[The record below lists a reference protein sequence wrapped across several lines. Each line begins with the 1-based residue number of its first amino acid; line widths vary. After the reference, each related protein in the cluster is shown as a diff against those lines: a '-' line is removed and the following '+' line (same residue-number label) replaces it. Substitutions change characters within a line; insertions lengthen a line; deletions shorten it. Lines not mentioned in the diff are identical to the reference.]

1 MCADKYAGDGSKHIS
16 SVCFYLSDKLP
27 RKRESAVDASSSP
40 NEASALPLRVVAAA
54 PDWSRALLL
63 AAEASANASSSASL
77 SSLGRGVDYNSS
89 SSSFGSG
96 NGGGLRGDGASMWQF
111 ACANHASQVDPDSCF
126 TLSELDEQLINQN
139 SRQAA
144 RRQEQKRRQS
154 GTPMVRDESR
164 VPSTTA
170 IGSDGNS

>member
-1 MCADKYAGDGSKHIS
+1 M
-16 SVCFYLSDKLP
+16 
-27 RKRESAVDASSSP
+27 DASASSP
-40 NEASALPLRVVAAA
+40 NEASALPLRVIAAA

-63 AAEASANASSSASL
+63 AAEASANASSSSSS
-77 SSLGRGVDYNSS
+77 SSLGRNADYNSFA
-89 SSSFGSG
+89 SSFGGNS
-96 NGGGLRGDGASMWQF
+96 NGGGMRGDGASMWQF

-154 GTPMVRDESR
+154 GGPIMEPTMVGHCIQSFVLHRKHK
-164 VPSTTA
+164 
-170 IGSDGNS
+170 